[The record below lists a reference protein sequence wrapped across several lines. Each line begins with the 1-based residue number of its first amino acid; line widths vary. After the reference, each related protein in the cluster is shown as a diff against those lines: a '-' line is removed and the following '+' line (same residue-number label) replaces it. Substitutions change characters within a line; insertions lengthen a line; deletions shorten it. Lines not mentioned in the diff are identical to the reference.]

1 MEFLRFTLVSD
12 GSSDRCL
19 MPILEWLLREVGR
32 VKSVAARWA
41 DFSYGATPRGLSE
54 RLDQALRL
62 YPCDVLFVHRDAER
76 QNPALRYEEV
86 TEALAE
92 VSGVSIPPAIC
103 VIPVRMQEAWLLFD
117 ESAIRNAAGNP
128 NGRDEL
134 ALPKLSAIES
144 IPDPKAVLHGLLRQ
158 ACGLSGRRLKNFAVA
173 KAALLVTQYATD
185 FSKLRALPAFD
196 RLERDI
202 STLRDGGWK
211 GVPVAAK

>member
-62 YPCDVLFVHRDAER
+62 YPCDVLFVHRDAEK

-86 TEALAE
+86 AEALAE
-92 VSGVSIPPAIC
+92 VSGVSVPPAVC

-128 NGRDEL
+128 HGRDEL
-134 ALPKLSAIES
+134 ALPKLSAIET

-202 STLRDGGWK
+202 SALRDGGWK
-211 GVPVAAK
+211 GVSVAAK

>member
-32 VKSVAARWA
+32 VKSVDARWA
-41 DFSYGATPRGLSE
+41 DFSYGAKPRGLAE
-54 RLDQALRL
+54 RLDRALRL
-62 YPCDVLFVHRDAER
+62 YPCDVLFVHRDAEK
-76 QNPALRYEEV
+76 QSPALRYEEV
-86 TEALAE
+86 AEALAE
-92 VSGVSIPPAIC
+92 ISGVSVPPAIC
-103 VIPVRMQEAWLLFD
+103 VVPVRMQEAWLLFD